1 MNILLGVRDCCANR
15 VLGRNSGLGQ
25 CIVTRVKIFAILVRN
40 SQAYGYTYGI
50 GEDSE
55 YLLHLHEHALVR
67 WKLSILSKK
76 LLLLRVQLLRN
87 RTFQPMTILP

>member
-40 SQAYGYTYGI
+40 GQAYGCTSGTA
-50 GEDSE
+50 ENSE
-55 YLLHLHEHALVR
+55 NLLHLHKHALVR
-67 WKLSILSKK
+67 WKLAILSKK
-76 LLLLRVQLLRN
+76 LLFLRVQLLRN
-87 RTFQPMTILP
+87 RTVSAVIILP